1 MAHVTSMLILQFSN
15 LETLEKKALE
25 EKLQRANSAKLA
37 SVSFQN
43 FHIPQ
48 PEQTDGRS
56 GQLVGS
62 LISGLPLTALNS
74 DLPGQILG
82 QVSQKHF

>member
-1 MAHVTSMLILQFSN
+1 MLILLFSN

-37 SVSFQN
+37 SVSFQS

-48 PEQTDGRS
+48 PEQTDDRS
-56 GQLVGS
+56 GELEGS
-62 LISGLPLTALNS
+62 LIPGLLLTALNS
-74 DLPGQILG
+74 DPPGQILG
-82 QVSQKHF
+82 QVS